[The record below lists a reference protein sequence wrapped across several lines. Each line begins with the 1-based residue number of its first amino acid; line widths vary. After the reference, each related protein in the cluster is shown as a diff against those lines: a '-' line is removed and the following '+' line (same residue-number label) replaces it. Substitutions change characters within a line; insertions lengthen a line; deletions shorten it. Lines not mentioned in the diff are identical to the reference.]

1 MVYRVATREHWDLV
15 VSMVEEP
22 LDEWEKHHGVPSP
35 KRKQN
40 AVEKKYLKVFEEQ
53 VALQV
58 RAWGIEEPPSCR
70 QDQTRNRSE
79 QKKGNR
85 RELG

>member
-1 MVYRVATREHWDLV
+1 
-15 VSMVEEP
+15 MVEEP
-22 LDEWEKHHGVPSP
+22 LDEWEKHHGVPAP

-58 RAWGIEEPPSCR
+58 REWGIEEPPCVVKSSSKPP
-70 QDQTRNRSE
+70 RSG
-79 QKKGNR
+79 KRKST
-85 RELG
+85 